1 MAGVGQEKAGKS
13 SEKQVFK
20 RGNESGLT
28 YQLKWAAWEWLYTVA
43 RCRCIGFEVKL
54 EGPGGRV
61 VDLAAVG
68 PGNTIYV
75 VEVKAS
81 RGDFARDNHTPR
93 DLEALK
99 ELNEPLLR
107 RGRLAR
113 RTLAQAAKFAQA
125 ERKEAWELEPSYQL
139 ALADYERLRRE
150 EQTYRDRVATFS
162 VKFHDPRFLAIA
174 DYHYIM
180 APRGLVTRK
189 TMPSSWGLLDESPAE
204 VIQAPRKDVR
214 KSSGIMA
221 NILRA
226 IARSG
231 STSMM
236 RAQGVLFTEDGA
248 VFPRDPEADEGDTRL
263 AG

>member
-1 MAGVGQEKAGKS
+1 MAEVGRGTRDSAPGIGP
-13 SEKQVFK
+13 VFK
-20 RGNESGLT
+20 RGNESKLT
-28 YQLKWAAWEWLYTVA
+28 YSLKWAAWEWLYTIA
-43 RCRCIGFEVKL
+43 GCRSIGFEVKL

-68 PGNTIYV
+68 PGNTIYI

-81 RGDFARDNHTPR
+81 RADFARDNHTHD

-99 ELNEPLLR
+99 GLNEPLLR

-113 RTLAQAAKFAQA
+113 RTLTQATRYA
-125 ERKEAWELEPSYQL
+125 REARSDDWEEEPSYQL
-139 ALADYERLRRE
+139 ALADYQRLRKE

-180 APRGLVTRK
+180 APRKLVPARRV
-189 TMPSSWGLLDESPAE
+189 PPQWGLLDEIPDVVVPAPGKE
-204 VIQAPRKDVR
+204 VR
-214 KSSGIMA
+214 KNSGILS
-221 NILRA
+221 NILRS
-226 IARSG
+226 ISRSN

-248 VFPRDPEADEGDTRL
+248 VFPREIDEEH
-263 AG
+263 